1 MIARVDYMTALLCG
15 CLLAAPARAVQLHTI
30 DSLNNTLVMLDT
42 QTGMVTSV
50 NFIGLPNLI
59 NHDLALLGGW
69 IWAIEQFG
77 PVHQLFRIDPA
88 TGPLVKSNQVLV
100 DGLPT
105 GPSTGLAARGGE
117 LIVAFTPDPEGIA
130 ATHLGTLDP
139 DGSIRD
145 VVSFELFGARFFA
158 LATGPDGSELF
169 SAGAFAMPQLLR
181 ATIDPVTFEI
191 LGGKGLGNVNDLVF
205 VGDELWGLDSIAQD
219 ASFLFR
225 IDPDNGEILET
236 VQIQV
241 LAGQSLFSGLVFIPC
256 AGDIDGDGEVGILD
270 FLDLL
275 GAWGP
280 NPGHAADLDGDG
292 VFCIIDFLSLLGAWG
307 TFT

>member
-1 MIARVDYMTALLCG
+1 MIGRVDFMTALLCG
-15 CLLAAPARAVQLHTI
+15 CLLAAPARAVQLHSI
-30 DSLNNTLVMLDT
+30 DALNNTLVTLDT
-42 QTGMVTSV
+42 QTGIVTSA
-50 NFIGLPNLI
+50 NFIGLPNLA
-59 NHDLALLGGW
+59 NHDLALLDGW

-77 PVHQLFRIDPA
+77 LGYQLFRIDPVSGQLME
-88 TGPLVKSNQVLV
+88 TDQVLV
-100 DGLPT
+100 HGLPT
-105 GPSTGLAARGGE
+105 GPSTGLAAQGGK
-117 LIVAFTPDPEGIA
+117 LIVAFTPDPKGNN

-145 VVSFELFGARFFA
+145 VVSFASFGARFFA
-158 LATGPDGSELF
+158 LTTGPDGSELF
-169 SAGAFAMPQLLR
+169 SAGAFAQPQLHR

-191 LGGKGLGNVNDLVF
+191 LGGNGLGNVNDLVF

-219 ASFLFR
+219 ASFLLR
-225 IDPDNGEILET
+225 IDPKNGEILET

-292 VFCIIDFLSLLGAWG
+292 VVGIIDFLSLLGAWG
-307 TFT
+307 PCP